1 MTLQADRTNP
11 DVDNEIPRPKRRL
24 RRWLLLMA
32 LVTGAAGLMAWTVTP
47 SFGRLPEGERLE
59 RIQRS
64 PNFVDGEFRNLDT
77 TELFTK
83 PGARWKSAWD
93 FFFES
98 KESLSPPHPLPM
110 LETDLKVLDPQR
122 DLVIWLGHSS
132 YYMQLGGQ
140 RILIDPVF
148 SAYASPVPFINWA
161 FSGPYPYAAADM
173 PPIDVLLLTH
183 DHWDHVDYPTLT
195 ALKDKIASV
204 ITPLGVG
211 AHLERWG
218 FEPGRIHELDWYEHR
233 QIAPQFTVHAVPAR
247 HFSGRGLRG
256 NRTLWAGF
264 MLEAPDR
271 RVYISGD
278 SGYGRHFA
286 EIGQRFGP
294 VDLAIVENGQYDPSW
309 AAIHILPEQVVQAAQ
324 DVHAKT
330 LMPSHS
336 GRFALAK
343 HAWDEPYK
351 RLTAASAGRPYTLLI
366 PRIGEVAEIGNAAQA
381 FARWWEGVSP

>member
-1 MTLQADRTNP
+1 MKSL
-11 DVDNEIPRPKRRL
+11 KRRR

-32 LVTGAAGLMAWTVTP
+32 LLAGAAGLMAWAVTP
-47 SFGRLPEGERLE
+47 SFGRLPDGERLE

-77 TELFTK
+77 TELFTE
-83 PGARWKSAWD
+83 PAARWKSLRD

-148 SAYASPVPFINWA
+148 SAYASPVPFINRA
-161 FSGPYPYAAADM
+161 FSGPYPYTAADM

-183 DHWDHVDYPTLT
+183 DYWDHVDYPTLT
-195 ALKDKIASV
+195 ALEDKIASV
-204 ITPLGVG
+204 IAPLGVG

-218 FEPGRIHELDWYEHR
+218 FEPGRIHELDWYEHQ
-233 QIAPQFTVHAVPAR
+233 QIAPQFTVYAVPAR

-286 EIGQRFGP
+286 
-294 VDLAIVENGQYDPSW
+294 
-309 AAIHILPEQVVQAAQ
+309 
-324 DVHAKT
+324 
-330 LMPSHS
+330 
-336 GRFALAK
+336 
-343 HAWDEPYK
+343 
-351 RLTAASAGRPYTLLI
+351 
-366 PRIGEVAEIGNAAQA
+366 
-381 FARWWEGVSP
+381 